1 MIQSLPHGS
10 FRLPALALLVV
21 TVASCGAPTKKASE
35 VAKQFDA
42 QGTKSLQEKS
52 DTTLESFKAYLSSA
66 NIQQPP
72 FDFSKYN
79 DVGFKAFPVNSPTS
93 IAFVPIDYIPGSK
106 SGDVVNGAYRGQ
118 FWLQKSFVGMA
129 SNLSKMLRSNKNTPP
144 GTPVP
149 MKEVG
154 AAGSGLAK
162 AVTPVITF
170 LEASKMD
177 PEEKSFSAKFNLKIS
192 GIVQAD
198 HDIQIDGKL
207 FENGLAVFIRTTKDQ
222 VYEKSLLKNFSAM
235 IIGIPHASDMYLD
248 FSIKMSSYSVGI
260 DDVVKNFLPSALKG
274 AISGSTSGL
283 GQ

>member
-1 MIQSLPHGS
+1 
-10 FRLPALALLVV
+10 LAFL
-21 TVASCGAPTKKASE
+21 
-35 VAKQFDA
+35 
-42 QGTKSLQEKS
+42 
-52 DTTLESFKAYLSSA
+52 
-66 NIQQPP
+66 
-72 FDFSKYN
+72 
-79 DVGFKAFPVNSPTS
+79 
-93 IAFVPIDYIPGSK
+93 PIDYIPSSR

-129 SNLSKMLRSNKNTPP
+129 SGLGKMLGSNKNTPP

-149 MKEVG
+149 MKEAS

-162 AVTPVITF
+162 AVTPVITY

-177 PEEKSFSAKFNLKIS
+177 PEEKSFSAKFNLKID

-198 HDIQIDGKL
+198 HDIHVDGKL
-207 FENGLAVFIRTTKDQ
+207 FENGIAIYVRTVKDQ
-222 VYEKSLLKNFSAM
+222 VYEKSLLKSFSAM

-248 FSIKMSSYSVGI
+248 FSIKMASYSIGM

-274 AISGSTSGL
+274 VVSGGSAGL